1 MKRKLGKPYVKRRT
15 SAEQAEVDNQSTL
28 TDYLLRMQKIATS
41 MFEWQNLP
49 ETMDER
55 YLERSLF
62 YDGQAAMLW
71 SDKYSAFVN
80 TRACAADKLN
90 IYGLPTRI
98 NCYSYDFNEYR
109 LLYSSPGASGRTK
122 NEECIL
128 VLNNRERLPTVTTV
142 YLFAQRLADAQRSA
156 DVNIN
161 AQKTPVVITTTEN
174 QKLTLLNAYK
184 QVEVNAPVI
193 FAGKGINPEEIKAL
207 RTEAPFVAEK
217 IMEYKRL
224 IWNEFL
230 TFLGVNNLEKKK
242 ERLIADES
250 EQNNE
255 VINFNLQSF
264 LVPRQQ
270 AAKEFN
276 EKYGLSGDKE
286 VKVRVRSD
294 LYNIIK
300 QANSIVNDYPEVN
313 QVQEASNE

>member
-1 MKRKLGKPYVKRRT
+1 MTRAKPYVKRRT
-15 SAEQAEVDNQSTL
+15 YQEQAVVDNNTTF
-28 TDYLLRMQKIATS
+28 TDYLMRMQKIATS

-80 TRACAADKLN
+80 TRACAAGKLN

-128 VLNNRERLPTVTTV
+128 VLNNRERLSTVTTV

-184 QVEVNAPVI
+184 QVEDNAPVI

-286 VKVRVRSD
+286 IRVRVRSD